1 MHDQLAP
8 DPREGTRGQMPRVRH
23 GQVPADCRKGTRGKL
38 RRVIRGQVADDRRK
52 GRSGKLPGATH
63 EQCVRAGRLGGQA
76 RQARAREKARLLAE
90 AEAAATSEDVRTVY
104 VDGPPP

>member
-1 MHDQLAP
+1 MAKTVSAAVRRAASALGRLGGQA
-8 DPREGTRGQMPRVRH
+8 GRGD
-23 GQVPADCRKGTRGKL
+23 AK
-38 RRVIRGQVADDRRK
+38 RR
-52 GRSGKLPGATH
+52 SH